1 MKRRTICSVLALL
14 LLASLLPLNGCRGGA
29 KALWAKFHHRRAK
42 SKENTTDYAD
52 TLASIAGSG
61 KLQILRW
68 ANYSEFQPQVQQFY
82 DGRNYELA
90 WTRNGLPTES
100 ANALMQVFANAALKG
115 LVPADY
121 DGDRWPQRVQ
131 QLQQISSKHDTS
143 DEAESAIAQF
153 DVAMTVALTRYLSD
167 IHLGRVNPQ
176 ALNFDIDVPSRRA
189 KFDIPELIDNSFVDA
204 DAGEIADEIAKLEPK
219 NPLYEETEK
228 ALPKYLE
235 LAQQQK
241 ANPPQTLPGVE
252 KPVGKGDNYPAV
264 AGVWS
269 RLQLEGDAPD
279 DAPAPARYD
288 ATVVKAV
295 KSFQERYGLL
305 DDGRL
310 GNGTI
315 DAMNVPMS
323 QRVQQIND
331 ALERWRWLPDN
342 FQQPRV
348 MVNLPEF
355 LVRTYDE
362 DHELVFKMKIV
373 DGEAKG
379 NHDTPMFVR
388 TMRYMIFRP
397 YWNVPVSI
405 IKKELVNHL
414 GGAGGAAYMAKN
426 DYEVIKGD
434 GTPVTGWTVNDLVH
448 ARYGVRQRPGPKN
461 SLGLVK
467 FMFPNEY
474 DVYMHSTPEI
484 NLFGLSRRD
493 RSHGCIR
500 LNDAEKMANWVLDGQ
515 DPWDEDSIHE
525 AMFGPTDGSEPK
537 NNRQVG
543 LKTPLPVSIT
553 YLTANADEDGTM
565 HFFNDI
571 YGYDKQLEEA
581 LAKGR
586 PYEQTAIK
594 INPKLTPGETE

>member
-1 MKRRTICSVLALL
+1 MKRRTICSLFALL
-14 LLASLLPLNGCRGGA
+14 LLASLLPLNGCRGGV

-52 TLASIAGSG
+52 TLSSLAGAG
-61 KLQILRW
+61 KLQILHW
-68 ANYSEFQPQVQQFY
+68 ANYSEFQPQVEQFY
-82 DGRNYELA
+82 DDRNYELT

-100 ANALMQVFANAALKG
+100 AKALMEVFANAAQKG

-131 QLQQISSKHDTS
+131 RLEQISKTHDTS
-143 DEAESAIAQF
+143 DEAENDVAQF

-189 KFDIPELIDNSFVDA
+189 KFDIPTLIDNDFVDA
-204 DAGEIADEIAKLEPK
+204 DANEIAGQVTKLEPQ

-228 ALPKYLE
+228 ALPRYLE
-235 LAQQQK
+235 LAQQQS
-241 ANPPQTLPGVE
+241 ANPPQPLPEVE
-252 KPVGKGDNYPAV
+252 KPVGKGDSYPAV
-264 AGVWS
+264 ADLWS
-269 RLQLEGDAPD
+269 RLQLEGDASA
-279 DAPAPARYD
+279 DAPAPAHYD
-288 ATVVKAV
+288 AAVVAAV
-295 KSFQERYGLL
+295 KSFQDRYGLL

-315 DAMNVPMS
+315 DALNAPMS
-323 QRVQQIND
+323 QRVQQID
-331 ALERWRWLPDN
+331 DSLERWRWLPDN
-342 FQQPRV
+342 FQKPRV

-362 DHELVFKMKIV
+362 DHELVFKMKVV

-397 YWNVPVSI
+397 YWNLPISI

-414 GGAGGAAYMAKN
+414 GAGGAAYMQRN
-426 DYEVIKGD
+426 DYEVITGN
-434 GTPVTGWTVNDLVH
+434 GTVVTGWTADDLEH
-448 ARYGVRQRPGPKN
+448 GRYGVRQRPGPKN

-474 DVYMHSTPEI
+474 DVYMHSTPEM

-500 LNDAEKMANWVLDGQ
+500 LNDAEKMANWVLGDQ

-525 AMFGPTDGSEPK
+525 AMYGPTDGSEPQ
-537 NNRQVG
+537 NNKQVG
-543 LKTPLPVSIT
+543 LKTPLTVNIT

-571 YGYDKQLEEA
+571 YGYDKQLEDA

-586 PYEQTAIK
+586 PYEQNTIK

>member
-235 LAQQQK
+235 LAQQEK

-269 RLQLEGDAPD
+269 RLQLEGDVPA

>member
-1 MKRRTICSVLALL
+1 MKRRTICSFLALL
-14 LLASLLPLNGCRGGA
+14 LLASLLPLNGCRGGV

-52 TLASIAGSG
+52 RLASLASSN
-61 KLQILRW
+61 KLAILRW
-68 ANYSEFQPQVQQFY
+68 ANYSDFQPQVQQFY

-100 ANALMQVFANAALKG
+100 AKALMRVFANAAEKG

-121 DGDRWPQRVQ
+121 DADRWPQRVQ
-131 QLQQISSKHDTS
+131 QLEQIQKTHDDS
-143 DEAESAIAQF
+143 DSAEQAVAQF

-167 IHLGRVNPQ
+167 IHLGRINPQ
-176 ALNFDIDVPSRRA
+176 ALNFDIDVASRRA
-189 KFDIPELIDNSFVDA
+189 KFDIPALIDDNFVDA
-204 DAGEIADEIAKLEPK
+204 DAGEIADQVAKLEPK
-219 NPLYEETEK
+219 NSLYEETEK
-228 ALPKYLE
+228 ALPKYLA

-241 ANPPQTLPGVE
+241 ANPPQALPEVE
-252 KPVGKGDNYPAV
+252 KPVGKGGSYPAI
-264 AGVWS
+264 ADLWS
-269 RLQLEGDAPD
+269 RLQLEGDAPAD
-279 DAPAPARYD
+279 TPAPARYD
-288 ATVVKAV
+288 STVAAAV
-295 KSFQERYGLL
+295 KKFQERYGLQ

-315 DAMNVPMS
+315 DALNVPMS
-323 QRVQQIND
+323 RLVQQID
-331 ALERWRWLPDN
+331 DSLERWRWLPDN

-362 DHELVFKMKIV
+362 DHALVFKMKIV

-397 YWNVPVSI
+397 YWNLPVSI

-414 GGAGGAAYMAKN
+414 GGAAGAAYMAKN
-426 DYEVIKGD
+426 DYEVVKGD

-448 ARYGVRQRPGPKN
+448 GRYGVRQKPGPKN

-474 DVYMHSTPEI
+474 DVYMHSTPEM
-484 NLFGLSRRD
+484 NLFNLSRRD
-493 RSHGCIR
+493 HSHGCIR

-525 AMFGPTDGSEPK
+525 AMYGPADGSDPQ
-537 NNRQVG
+537 NNKQVG
-543 LKTPLPVSIT
+543 LKTPLTVNIT

-571 YGYDKQLEEA
+571 YGYDKQLEDA

-586 PYEQTAIK
+586 PYEQTPIK

>member
-1 MKRRTICSVLALL
+1 
-14 LLASLLPLNGCRGGA
+14 
-29 KALWAKFHHRRAK
+29 
-42 SKENTTDYAD
+42 
-52 TLASIAGSG
+52 
-61 KLQILRW
+61 
-68 ANYSEFQPQVQQFY
+68 
-82 DGRNYELA
+82 
-90 WTRNGLPTES
+90 
-100 ANALMQVFANAALKG
+100 
-115 LVPADY
+115 
-121 DGDRWPQRVQ
+121 VQ
-131 QLQQISSKHDTS
+131 QLEQINKKHDTS
-143 DEAESAIAQF
+143 DDAESAIAQF

-167 IHLGRVNPQ
+167 IHLGRINPQ

-189 KFDIPELIDNSFVDA
+189 KLDIPTLIDGNFVDA
-204 DAGEIADEIAKLEPK
+204 DAGEIADEVAKLEPQ
-219 NPLYEETEK
+219 NPLYEATEK

-235 LAQQQK
+235 LAQQQN
-241 ANPPQTLPGVE
+241 ANPPQSLPAVE
-252 KPVGKGDNYPAV
+252 KPVGKGDSYAAV
-264 AGVWS
+264 AELWS
-269 RLQLEGDAPD
+269 RLQLEGDAPAETA
-279 DAPAPARYD
+279 APAHYD
-288 ATVVKAV
+288 AVAAAAV
-295 KSFQERYGLL
+295 KKFQERYGLQ

-315 DAMNVPMS
+315 DALNVPMK
-323 QRVQQIND
+323 QRVQQID
-331 ALERWRWLPDN
+331 YSLERWRWLPDN

-362 DHELVFKMKIV
+362 DHELVFKMKVV

-397 YWNVPVSI
+397 YWNLPISI

-414 GGAGGAAYMAKN
+414 GTGGAAYMTKN

-434 GTPVTGWTVNDLVH
+434 GTPVTGWTVHDLEH
-448 ARYGVRQRPGPKN
+448 GRYAVRQRPGPKN

-500 LNDAEKMANWVLDGQ
+500 LNDAEKMANWVLADQ

-525 AMFGPTDGSEPK
+525 AMYGPTDGSDPK
-537 NNRQVG
+537 NNKQVG
-543 LKTPLPVSIT
+543 LKTPLTVNIT

-571 YGYDKQLEEA
+571 YGYDKQLEDA
-581 LAKGR
+581 LARGR
-586 PYEQTAIK
+586 PYEQGTIK

>member
-1 MKRRTICSVLALL
+1 
-14 LLASLLPLNGCRGGA
+14 
-29 KALWAKFHHRRAK
+29 
-42 SKENTTDYAD
+42 
-52 TLASIAGSG
+52 
-61 KLQILRW
+61 
-68 ANYSEFQPQVQQFY
+68 VQ
-82 DGRNYELA
+82 R
-90 WTRNGLPTES
+90 
-100 ANALMQVFANAALKG
+100 
-115 LVPADY
+115 
-121 DGDRWPQRVQ
+121 
-131 QLQQISSKHDTS
+131 LQQISKSHDSS
-143 DEAESAIAQF
+143 DQAENDIAEF

-189 KFDIPELIDNSFVDA
+189 KFDIPALIDNSFVDA
-204 DAGEIADEIAKLEPK
+204 DAGEIADEVARLEPK

-228 ALPKYLE
+228 ALPRYIE

-241 ANPPQTLPGVE
+241 ANPPQALPAVE
-252 KPVGKGDNYPAV
+252 KPVGKGESYPAV
-264 AGVWS
+264 AGVWT
-269 RLQLEGDAPD
+269 RLQLEGDAPA

-288 ATVVKAV
+288 STVAAAV
-295 KSFQERYGLL
+295 KKFQERYGLL

-315 DAMNVPMS
+315 DAMNVPMN
-323 QRVQQIND
+323 QRVQQIDD

-362 DHELVFKMKIV
+362 DHELAFKMKIV

-388 TMRYMIFRP
+388 TMRYVIFRP
-397 YWNVPVSI
+397 YWNLPVSI

-414 GGAGGAAYMAKN
+414 DGAGGAAYMAKN

-434 GTPVTGWTVNDLVH
+434 TPVTGWTVNDLVH

-537 NNRQVG
+537 NNKQVG

-586 PYEQTAIK
+586 PYEQTPIK